1 MFGFKKYVFCPF
13 LAAAALLVGSAA
25 YASEAESVSSSEIA
39 VTLPAAEGA
48 LKIDLSAPD
57 TAPAGVSFSGDTV
70 TVTSAGTYRLTGSLQ
85 GRVLVDA
92 DGPVELILAGV
103 SLQGEAC
110 LENGT
115 KAPLTVTLEAGTLN
129 VLLDGL
135 TAPDDNARA
144 TVVSK
149 GALTIAGE
157 GRLTVVSGGGDAV
170 ECKDGLTIDGGSLY
184 IKAAD
189 EGIQSRGPIAVTGGD
204 LRITS
209 TGDGMASEPGR
220 ITAGDI
226 ALSGGTVTVTSQSR
240 GLDAEE
246 GNILLSAGTLTID
259 SVDDGLRALDVT
271 QTGGILSITAR
282 GYTPTDETLEEN
294 IAGDGVDSDTAT
306 ISGGELT
313 ITSAGDGIQTLTSLT
328 VTDGV
333 LSITSGGGGGD
344 ALNHSGGDMFGPPGR
359 GGWSQSSAD
368 TGPSAKGLKSAG
380 DITITGG
387 RIGLSTADDSLHCAR
402 LCTIE
407 GGEIYIYSSDDAI
420 HSDDMILIN
429 NGDITVYD
437 CFEGLEGFAIEVH
450 GGNILLYAVNDCV
463 NANGPEGW
471 GWGGNSSTVTDS
483 VSGYDTTYYWQSGGW
498 ADYIVYSYGSNMGD
512 GMDSNGSMYITGGHL
527 TVSTPGT
534 FMENGIDSGFGY
546 FIISGGEVMAGGASA
561 MQPTPSS
568 NTEQCVAVISGITIQ
583 GGTPIYIYDSDGNE
597 IWTHTIANY
606 TTCLIVSHPDM
617 VQGNVYTVTYGENS
631 TTLDFTSSNS
641 ISAGGWGGGFGGGRG
656 GRR

>member
-1 MFGFKKYVFCPF
+1 MFKVKKYVFCPM
-13 LAAAALLVGSAA
+13 LAAAAVFLGSTA
-25 YASEAESVSSSEIA
+25 YAAEPEAVSPVEIA
-39 VTLPAAEGA
+39 VTLPAAESM
-48 LKIDLSAPD
+48 KNIDLSAPE
-57 TAPAGVSFSGDTV
+57 TAPMGVVFSEAGVTISQ
-70 TVTSAGTYRLTGSLQ
+70 AGVYRLTGAFE

-92 DGPVELILAGV
+92 DGPVELILAGI
-103 SLQGEAC
+103 SLRGQGC
-110 LENGT
+110 LETTT
-115 KAPLTVTLEAGTLN
+115 KDPLTLTLEAGTLN
-129 VLLDGL
+129 VLTDDL
-135 TAPDDNARA
+135 TAPDANAPA
-144 TVVSK
+144 VITAK
-149 GALTIAGE
+149 GALTVGGE
-157 GRLTVVSGGGDAV
+157 GSLTVVAGGGDGL
-170 ECKDGLTIDGGSLY
+170 ECKEGVTLTGGSLY

-189 EGIQSRGPIAVTGGD
+189 EGIQSRGPVSLTGGST
-204 LRITS
+204 RIVS
-209 TGDGMASEPGR
+209 TGDGISAKPGR

-226 ALSGGTVTVTSQSR
+226 AVYSGKLTVTAQVR

-246 GNILLSAGTLTID
+246 GAITITGGTVTAT
-259 SVDDGLRALDVT
+259 STDDGIRALTYD
-271 QTGGILSITAR
+271 QTGGELSVTS
-282 GYTPTDETLEEN
+282 E
-294 IAGDGVDSDTAT
+294 GDGVQAVTA
-306 ISGGELT
+306 LT
-313 ITSAGDGIQTLTSLT
+313 IADGT
-328 VTDGV
+328 V
-333 LSITSGGGGGD
+333 SITTGGGGGD

-359 GGWSQSSAD
+359 GWNQNTVEAD
-368 TGPSAKGLKSAG
+368 TPSTKGLKSDG
-380 DITITGG
+380 DITVTGG
-387 RIGLSTADDSLHCAR
+387 IIGLSTADDSFHCAR

-420 HSDDMILIN
+420 HADDMILIN
-429 NGDITVYD
+429 GGNITVYD

-568 NTEQCVAVISGITIQ
+568 NTEQCVAVISGITIE
-583 GGTPIYIYDSDGNE
+583 GGTPVYVYDSGAKE
-597 IWTHTIANY
+597 VWSHTIANY

-617 VQGNVYTVTYGENS
+617 VQGNVYTVVYGDNS
-631 TTLDFTSSNS
+631 VILDFTTSNA
-641 ISAGGWGGGFGGGRG
+641 ITAGNRGGRG
-656 GRR
+656 GRPF